1 MSTAAHPE
9 TPPPAAPRGG
19 QQRRQVTL
27 PGAAKQKQQGGV
39 RGGLLLLGFLL
50 VVISGGAF
58 WYVLRSVDERQEYLM
73 TARTIERWEVATAA
87 DFTVIEADVGDA
99 FAVGPGLFGAIAG
112 LRATGRIPAGT
123 LVTPGL
129 FELPPLSSE
138 EEAAKVLTEVSLP
151 AGEAPGGELQTGDR
165 VALFGA
171 ESTGLEGI
179 EGFEPEVGLIG
190 VLMLE
195 FVEGDRVTYIVTPAE
210 AKAIHDIVDR
220 YSRSSDRRIWKLGT
234 DIGRDEL
241 IDLYPV
247 QTFDALID
255 AALDEAVDEFVDEL
269 FDDPGAEPAAPEE
282 P

>member
-1 MSTAAHPE
+1 MSTAAHPG

-99 FAVGPGLFGAIAG
+99 FALTPAQFGAIAG

-129 FELPPLSSE
+129 FEFPPLSSE
-138 EEAAKVLTEVSLP
+138 EDATRVLIEVSLP

-171 ESTGLEGI
+171 EPTGLEGI

-241 IDLYPV
+241 IDLYPPA
-247 QTFDALID
+247 TFDGLID
-255 AALDEAVDEFVDEL
+255 AAVDAAVDEL
-269 FDDPGAEPAAPEE
+269 FDDPGTEQPAPEE